1 MRHLNIF
8 LIFAFIIFNTGCFND
23 LDTIPTD
30 PSIKS
35 ADIIYNSPQSYLQG
49 LAKVYAGLAVSGQEG
64 PAGKS
69 DISGIDEGFGQYLR
83 GFWYHQELT
92 TDEAVIG
99 WNDQTIQE
107 FHAQT
112 WGPSDGFTYAFF
124 SRIFYQISIA
134 NEYLRQTTDQKL
146 SERGTSEDLKSKI
159 NTYRSEV
166 RFLRALSYWHALDLF
181 RNVPFGTEA
190 DPVGTYL
197 AKQTNAQELF
207 AYIEK
212 ELLDIENTLLEP
224 NPANPMLYGR
234 ATKAAA
240 WTLLSKLYLNAEVY
254 VGQNKYS
261 SAQQYAEKVINTNV
275 YSLEPT
281 YANLFLAD
289 NHNSKEIIFPIN
301 FDGIRTKTWGGMTF
315 IIRAGIGGNIDP
327 VKSGVA
333 SGWGG
338 TRATRQFIEKFPADL
353 TGIIK
358 SFNSGRNLRK
368 IYIPGSFQSSTFNG
382 LDERN
387 ALSEIVSNSRIYE
400 GYRYFTKDNEEFV
413 VLRFPS
419 STLSGKLGDNDGS
432 GKLVTNGANIKAGTK
447 GLYYIRVDLNN
458 NTYTL
463 EKRTM
468 GIVGTATPGGLDTD
482 TPLVWDAEQGY
493 LRAKVEL
500 SEGSFRFRANGNSTI
515 NFGDTGAD
523 AILEANG
530 ENIIITKSGG
540 YEVLL
545 DLTRP
550 DYTYELRLT
559 SFDRRG
565 IFHSNGQKLDIDNM
579 TDFTNGYA
587 VLKFKNVTS
596 TGARGSDVDFPDTD
610 FPMFRLADVYL
621 TAAEAILRG
630 NGNKSKAVEYFNK
643 VRQRAYTG
651 SAGNL
656 TENELSLNTILDER
670 ARELYWEGHR
680 RTDLVRF
687 SQFTDGDYLWQWKG
701 GVKEGAK
708 VGKYRNIFPI
718 PTNELRANPN
728 MKQNDGYN

>member
-1 MRHLNIF
+1 M
-8 LIFAFIIFNTGCFND
+8 IIFVLFNTSCFND
-23 LDTIPTD
+23 LNTIPTD
-30 PSIKS
+30 PSITS
-35 ADIIYNSPQSYLQG
+35 ADVIYNSPDSYLKG
-49 LAKVYAGLAVSGQEG
+49 LAKIYAGFAVSGQEG

-124 SRIFYQISIA
+124 SRIFYQISVA

-146 SERGTSEDLKSKI
+146 EDRNTASDLKSLIK
-159 NTYRSEV
+159 TYRAET

-190 DPVGTYL
+190 DPVGTYV
-197 AKQTNAQELF
+197 ARQTNAQELF
-207 AYIEK
+207 AFIEK
-212 ELLDIENTLLEP
+212 ELLEIENDLLDP
-224 NPANPMLYGR
+224 NPNNPTLYGR

-254 VGQNKYS
+254 VGQNKFAN
-261 SAQQYAEKVINTNV
+261 AQQYAEKVINTNV

-281 YANLFLAD
+281 YANLFLSD
-289 NHNSKEIIFPIN
+289 NHNSKEIIFPVN

-338 TRATRQFIEKFPADL
+338 TRATKQFIEKFPADL

-358 SFNSGRNLRK
+358 AFNPGRNLPK
-368 IYIPGSFQSSTFNG
+368 IYIPGSFQAKPFDGSDSKNS
-382 LDERN
+382 
-387 ALSEIVSNSRIYE
+387 LSQAVSGSKIYE
-400 GYRYFTKDNEEFV
+400 GYRYFPMDNEEFV
-413 VLRFPS
+413 ILRNPS

-432 GKLVTNGANIKAGTK
+432 GKLVANGANIKAGTK
-447 GLYYIRVDLNN
+447 GLYYIRVDLNT
-458 NTYTL
+458 NTYIL
-463 EKRTM
+463 EKRTI
-468 GIVGTATPGGLDTD
+468 GIVGTATPGGWDTD
-482 TPLVWDAEQGY
+482 TPMNWDAEKGY
-493 LRAKVEL
+493 LTAKVEL
-500 SEGSFRFRANGNSTI
+500 SEGAFKFRANKDWAV

-530 ENIIITKSGG
+530 DNIMITKSGS

-559 SFDRRG
+559 SFDKRG
-565 IFHSNGQKLDIDNM
+565 IFYTNGQKLDIDNM

-596 TGARGSDVDFPDTD
+596 TGARGSDADFPDTD

-621 TAAEAILRG
+621 IAAEAILRS
-630 NGNKSKAVEYFNK
+630 NGNKAQALEYFNT
-643 VRQRAYTG
+643 VRKRAYTG

-656 TENELSLNTILDER
+656 TESELTLNVILDER

-687 SQFTDGDYLWQWKG
+687 GQFADGNYLWQWKG
-701 GVKEGAK
+701 GTKEGAK
-708 VGKYRNIFPI
+708 VGAFRNVFPI